1 MSEPSITPEAANGDA
16 GDVATSAATG
26 APIAS
31 LVSPNVIRIR
41 GARVHNLQNVNLDI
55 PHRQLVVITGL
66 SGSGKSSL
74 AFDTIFAEGQRQY
87 IDSLSVY
94 ARQFLQQ
101 LERPDV
107 DEIEGLQPTIAID
120 QRPGSRNPRSTVA
133 TVTEIYDYQRLLF
146 ARLGEATC
154 YQCGAA
160 IRQQS
165 PEQILEE
172 LQQLPEKTRAMIMA
186 PFVRGR
192 KGQHREVFEAIRK
205 AGFVRA
211 RVDGEVYDIDV
222 VPELVR
228 QRNHTIEAVIDRVVV
243 RPGLESRIAESLHLA
258 LKHGE
263 GVAVVAWLPA
273 EETAKSAGAQAGVWQ
288 EKLYSTEAAC
298 PDCKISFAQLEPR
311 TFSFNSPYGAC
322 PACEGL
328 GYRVE
333 FDPELVL
340 VEAQSLAGGAIL
352 PWRNGGGKLAR
363 GHKKLVT
370 DFAAEHGIAAESPL
384 ADWKIKHR
392 EQLWSGDGREFLGL
406 ATLLEQQYVTATDAD
421 DRDRLER
428 FRGQVRCPDCGGA
441 RLRAEARA
449 VRIAGRAIHE
459 VSALSV
465 DEAREF
471 FASLRFEGTAAL
483 IGDPLLVE
491 IRRRLDFLYRVG
503 LDYLT
508 LDRAA
513 DTLSGGESQRIRL
526 TSGLGSG
533 LVDVCYVLDEPS
545 IGLHQRD
552 NERLIAAV
560 RELVEQGNSAIV
572 VEHDEAMMR
581 VADRLIDLGPG
592 AGRHGGRVVAEGTPD
607 EVAAR
612 DDSLTGR
619 YLSGRARIEVPAA
632 RRATTIKHSLVIEGV
647 TTNNLKNIEVRI
659 PLGALVCVTG
669 VSGSGKSSLVNETL
683 APALLRRLGQAA
695 PKPGPHASLRGASQI
710 DKLIEIDQSPIG
722 RGPRSNLATYSGAW
736 DEVRKVF
743 AGTREAKLRGYRV
756 GRFSFNVAGGRCDEC
771 EGQGLKRIEMNFLP
785 DLYVPC
791 PVCGGDRFNR
801 QTLEVRYRGLNVA
814 DVLKLPVSDAIE
826 FFANF
831 PAISRLLASF
841 ADVGLGYITLG
852 QASTTLSGGEAQ
864 RIKLATE
871 LARPSTDRTLYLLDE
886 PTTGLHFE
894 DIKRL
899 LAVLARLVDAGGTV
913 VVIEH
918 NLDVIKCADWVID
931 LGPDGGARGGYL
943 LAAGTPEELAAL
955 ADNETGR
962 FLVPLLAA
970 DFIHPS
976 SG

>member
-1 MSEPSITPEAANGDA
+1 MSDHSGTSAVSVQAGSPAANPD
-16 GDVATSAATG
+16 
-26 APIAS
+26 
-31 LVSPNVIRIR
+31 LIRIR
-41 GARVHNLQNVNLDI
+41 GARVHNLQNVDLDI

-107 DEIEGLQPTIAID
+107 DLIEGLQPTIAID
-120 QRPGSRNPRSTVA
+120 QRQGARNPRSTVA
-133 TVTEIYDYQRLLF
+133 TVTEIYDYLRLLY

-154 YQCGAA
+154 FQCGAP

-165 PEQILEE
+165 VEQILEE

-211 RVDGEVYDIDV
+211 RVDGDVYDIDV

-228 QRNHTIEAVIDRVVV
+228 QRTHTIEAVVDRVVI
-243 RPGLESRIAESLHLA
+243 RPGLEARVAESLHLA

-263 GVAVVAWLPA
+263 GVAVVAWLAA
-273 EETAKSAGAQAGVWQ
+273 EETAQSAGDQSATWQ

-298 PDCKISFAQLEPR
+298 PDCKISFAGLEPR

-322 PACEGL
+322 PTCEGL

-340 VEAQSLAGGAIL
+340 VETQSLAGGAIQ
-352 PWRNGGGKLAR
+352 PWRNGAGKVAR
-363 GHKKLVT
+363 QHKKLVNE
-370 DFAAEHGIAAESPL
+370 FAEAQQIPLDAPL

-392 EQLWSGDGREFLGL
+392 EQLWSGEGKYLGL
-406 ATLLEQQYVTATDAD
+406 ATLLEQEYVTATDAD
-421 DRDRLER
+421 DRERLER
-428 FRGQVRCPDCGGA
+428 YRGQVRCLDCGGA
-441 RLRAEARA
+441 RLRPEARS
-449 VRIAGRAIHE
+449 VRVAGQAIHE
-459 VSALSV
+459 VAALSV
-465 DEAREF
+465 GAAREF
-471 FASLRFEGTAAL
+471 FAGLSFAGTAAL
-483 IGDPLLVE
+483 IGDPLLAE
-491 IRRRLDFLYRVG
+491 IRRRLDFLFRVG

-552 NERLIAAV
+552 NQRLIAAV
-560 RELVEQGNSAIV
+560 RELVEQGNSAVV

-581 VADRLIDLGPG
+581 QADRLIDLGPG

-607 EVAAR
+607 EVAAH
-612 DDSLTGR
+612 DESLTGR
-619 YLSGRARIEVPAA
+619 FLSGRQRIEIPAT
-632 RRATTIKHSLVIEGV
+632 RRGISAKRAIQLDGV
-647 TTNNLKNIEVRI
+647 TTNNLKSVDVRF

-695 PKPGPHASLRGASQI
+695 PKPGPHTSLRGASQI

-736 DEVRKVF
+736 DEIRKVF

-785 DLYVPC
+785 DLYVAC

-814 DVLKLPVSDAIE
+814 DVLKLSVAEAIE

-831 PAISRLLASF
+831 PAIHRLLASF

-899 LAVLARLVDAGGTV
+899 LAVLGRLVDAGGTV
-913 VVIEH
+913 IVIEH
-918 NLDVIKCADWVID
+918 NLDVIKSADWIID
-931 LGPDGGARGGYL
+931 LGPDGGERGGYI
-943 LAAGTPEELAAL
+943 LATGTPEQIAATSE
-955 ADNETGR
+955 NETGR
-962 FLVPLLAA
+962 FLVPLLAGGA
-970 DFIHPS
+970 DLPDA
-976 SG
+976 

>member
-1 MSEPSITPEAANGDA
+1 MSDHSGTSAVSVQAGSPAANPD
-16 GDVATSAATG
+16 
-26 APIAS
+26 
-31 LVSPNVIRIR
+31 LIRIR
-41 GARVHNLQNVNLDI
+41 GARVHNLQNVDLDI

-107 DEIEGLQPTIAID
+107 DLIEGLQPTIAID
-120 QRPGSRNPRSTVA
+120 QRQGARNPRSTVA
-133 TVTEIYDYQRLLF
+133 TVTEIYDYLRLLY

-154 YQCGAA
+154 FQCGAP

-165 PEQILEE
+165 VEQILEE

-211 RVDGEVYDIDV
+211 RVDGDVYDIDV

-228 QRNHTIEAVIDRVVV
+228 QRTHTIEAVVDRVVI
-243 RPGLESRIAESLHLA
+243 RPGLEARVAESLHLA

-263 GVAVVAWLPA
+263 GVAVVAWLAA
-273 EETAKSAGAQAGVWQ
+273 EETAQSAGDQSATWQ

-298 PDCKISFAQLEPR
+298 PDCKISFAGLEPR

-322 PACEGL
+322 PTCEGL

-340 VEAQSLAGGAIL
+340 VETQSLAGGAIQ
-352 PWRNGGGKLAR
+352 PWRNGAGKVAR
-363 GHKKLVT
+363 QHKKLVNE
-370 DFAAEHGIAAESPL
+370 FAEAQQIPLDAPL

-392 EQLWSGDGREFLGL
+392 EQLWSGEGKYLGL
-406 ATLLEQQYVTATDAD
+406 ATLLEQEYVTATDAD
-421 DRDRLER
+421 DRERLER
-428 FRGQVRCPDCGGA
+428 YRGQVRCLDCGGA
-441 RLRAEARA
+441 RLRPEARS
-449 VRIAGRAIHE
+449 VRVAGQAIHE
-459 VSALSV
+459 VAALSV
-465 DEAREF
+465 GAAREF
-471 FASLRFEGTAAL
+471 FAGLSFAGTAAL
-483 IGDPLLVE
+483 IGDPLLAE
-491 IRRRLDFLYRVG
+491 IRRRLDFLFRVG

-552 NERLIAAV
+552 NQRLIAAV
-560 RELVEQGNSAIV
+560 RELVEQGNSAVV

-581 VADRLIDLGPG
+581 QADRLIDLGPG

-607 EVAAR
+607 EVAAH
-612 DDSLTGR
+612 DESLTGR
-619 YLSGRARIEVPAA
+619 FLSGRQRIEIPAT
-632 RRATTIKHSLVIEGV
+632 RRGISAKRAIQLDGV
-647 TTNNLKNIEVRI
+647 TTNNLKSVDVRF

-695 PKPGPHASLRGASQI
+695 PKPGPHTSLRGASQI

-736 DEVRKVF
+736 DEIRKVF

-785 DLYVPC
+785 DLYVAC

-814 DVLKLPVSDAIE
+814 DALKLSVAEAIE

-831 PAISRLLASF
+831 PAIHRLLASF

-886 PTTGLHFE
+886 P
-894 DIKRL
+894 
-899 LAVLARLVDAGGTV
+899 
-913 VVIEH
+913 
-918 NLDVIKCADWVID
+918 
-931 LGPDGGARGGYL
+931 
-943 LAAGTPEELAAL
+943 
-955 ADNETGR
+955 
-962 FLVPLLAA
+962 
-970 DFIHPS
+970 
-976 SG
+976 

>member
-1 MSEPSITPEAANGDA
+1 MSDPSHTPEAAGVSSAVAVPNA
-16 GDVATSAATG
+16 NPDV
-26 APIAS
+26 IC
-31 LVSPNVIRIR
+31 IR
-41 GARVHNLQNVNLDI
+41 GARVHNLQNINLDI

-94 ARQFLQQ
+94 SRQFLQQ

-120 QRPGSRNPRSTVA
+120 QRQGARNPRSTVA
-133 TVTEIYDYQRLLF
+133 TVTEIYDYLRLLY

-154 YQCGAA
+154 YQCGAP

-165 PEQILEE
+165 PDQILEE

-205 AGFVRA
+205 AGFVRT
-211 RVDGEVYDIDV
+211 RVDGDVYDIDV

-228 QRNHTIEAVIDRVVV
+228 QRNHTIEAVVDRVVV

-273 EETAKSAGAQAGVWQ
+273 DETAKGAGAQSGVWQ
-288 EKLYSTEAAC
+288 EKLFSTEAAC

-311 TFSFNSPYGAC
+311 SFSFNSPYGAC
-322 PACEGL
+322 PTCEGL

-340 VEAQSLAGGAIL
+340 AESQSLESGAIL
-352 PWRNGGGKLAR
+352 PWRNGAGKLAR
-363 GHKKLVT
+363 QHKQLVA
-370 DFAAEHGIAAESPL
+370 DFAAEQEIASDAPL
-384 ADWKIKHR
+384 ANWKIKHR
-392 EQLWSGDGREFLGL
+392 ELLWNGDGREFLGL
-406 ATLLEQQYVTATDAD
+406 GTLLQQEYVTATDAHE
-421 DRDRLER
+421 RERLER
-428 FRGQVRCPDCGGA
+428 FRGQVRCADCGGA
-441 RLRAEARA
+441 RLRPEACS
-449 VRIAGRAIHE
+449 VRVAGRAIHE
-459 VSALSV
+459 VVALSV
-465 DEAREF
+465 EEARGF
-471 FASLRFEGTAAL
+471 FAGLHFARTAAL
-483 IGDPLLVE
+483 VGDPLLTE

-503 LDYLT
+503 LAYLT
-508 LDRAA
+508 LERAA

-526 TSGLGSG
+526 TSGLSSG

-552 NERLIAAV
+552 NQRLIAAV
-560 RELVEQGNSAIV
+560 RELVEQGNSAVV
-572 VEHDEAMMR
+572 VEHDESMMR

-607 EVAAR
+607 EVASR
-612 DDSLTGR
+612 GDSLTGR
-619 YLSGRARIEVPAA
+619 YLSGLARIEVPDA
-632 RRATTIKHSLVIEGV
+632 RRATSVKRSIVLEGV
-647 TTNNLKNIEVRI
+647 TTNNLKQVDARF

-669 VSGSGKSSLVNETL
+669 VSGSGKSSLINETL
-683 APALLRRLGQAA
+683 GPALMRRLGQAA

-710 DKLIEIDQSPIG
+710 EKLIEVDQSPIG
-722 RGPRSNLATYSGAW
+722 RGPRSNLATYSGVW
-736 DEVRKVF
+736 DELRKVF

-756 GRFSFNVAGGRCDEC
+756 GRFSFNVAGGRCEQC

-785 DLYVPC
+785 DIYVPC

-814 DVLKLPVSDAIE
+814 DVLKLSVDEALE

-831 PAISRLLASF
+831 PAIVRLLASF
-841 ADVGLGYITLG
+841 ADVGLGYLTLG
-852 QASTTLSGGEAQ
+852 QASTSLSGGEAQ

-871 LARPSTDRTLYLLDE
+871 LARPSTNRTLYLLDE
-886 PTTGLHFE
+886 PTTGLHFQ

-899 LAVLARLVDAGGTV
+899 LAVLGRLVDAGGTV
-913 VVIEH
+913 IVIEH

-931 LGPDGGARGGYL
+931 LGPEGGAQGGYV
-943 LAAGTPEELAAL
+943 LAAGAPEQVAATGG
-955 ADNETGR
+955 NETGR
-962 FLVPLLAA
+962 FLVPMLPASA
-970 DFIHPS
+970 RTPR
-976 SG
+976 G